1 MLSSLSLAYIHL
13 RLEELFGGDQWF
25 GSMNILFV
33 GDILQL
39 PPVNGSMVFQNVSN
53 KVIATR
59 LGCMA
64 SVNIWRETVVYDEL
78 TINERQKRD
87 PEFGELLNEVR
98 VNCVSDKSVAQLRK
112 AVITCTA
119 IEKFQELLGQGLS
132 PVCLFATRKSCD
144 QFNTDMLSKVGSEV
158 ARLPCIDEFDETAG
172 TVKWNKKASSEL
184 ERLNKDC
191 NMTAGLEAELNLAVG
206 ARVMLRRNIDTS
218 QGLVNGA
225 LGSVTTISKEC
236 IQVTFGHTPKVPFKI
251 ERVRSRFQI
260 LRRFYVY
267 RKQFPLILAFAV
279 TIHKCH

>member
-1 MLSSLSLAYIHL
+1 MTVKWIDVAMPHKRKR
-13 RLEELFGGDQWF
+13 RLK
-25 GSMNILFV
+25 S
-33 GDILQL
+33 
-39 PPVNGSMVFQNVSN
+39 
-53 KVIATR
+53 
-59 LGCMA
+59 
-64 SVNIWRETVVYDEL
+64 
-78 TINERQKRD
+78 
-87 PEFGELLNEVR
+87 
-98 VNCVSDKSVAQLRK
+98 KSVAQLRK

-236 IQVTFGHTPKVPFKI
+236 IQVTFDHTPKVPFKI

-267 RKQFPLILAFAV
+267 RTLTLTRSNT
-279 TIHKCH
+279 TINYHTKT